1 MYYNSLKRQVEAATR
16 LRNARQNT
24 DRVNILECIADCYR
38 PLHEDIRRGDHSIYN
53 LPGGRGSC
61 KSSFVSLEIIDGMMK
76 DPAAN
81 AMIIRR
87 TAATI
92 RESVFEQ
99 IQWAIDTL
107 GAAALWRSTV
117 NPLSYTYLPTGQ
129 KILFRGLDDTNKLK
143 SLKLR
148 KGYFKYLWFEEFQEL
163 QGENTVRSIKQSV
176 IRGGT
181 GGTVQTFN
189 TFNPPLSMNNWANK
203 YVIQNDD
210 RAITFRTDYTMIP
223 PDWLGLEFLAEA
235 ERLKVTNERAYR
247 HEYLGEAV
255 GSGGE
260 VFPNI
265 TERTITDEEIDQ
277 LQYFYY
283 GLDWGFSVDPFAFVR
298 CAYDRRT
305 DTVFILDEE
314 YKTGCS
320 NTRIAEIIQNKDY
333 TSQKSVYRDIYGQRY
348 EENSFTIT
356 ADSAEPKSIADLR
369 NIGLKVVP
377 CKKYAGSVQY
387 GIRWLQNR
395 NIVIDAKRTPN
406 AYREFSTYEYVTTKD
421 GEFLA
426 DVPDANNHTIDA
438 VRYAFDSLI
447 NRKGVSA

>member
-1 MYYNSLKRQVEAATR
+1 MYYNSLRKQVEAAVK
-16 LRNARQNT
+16 LRNARSTN
-24 DRVNILECIADCYR
+24 RVIILDCIAECYR
-38 PLHEDIRRGDHSIYN
+38 TLHSDVIQGLHSEYN

-61 KSSFVSLEIIDGMMK
+61 KSSFVSLEIINGMME
-76 DPAAN
+76 DSAAN
-81 AMIIRR
+81 AMVIRK

-107 GAAALWRSTV
+107 GASDLWKSNV
-117 NPLSYTYLPTGQ
+117 NPLSFTYLPTGQ

-148 KGYFKYLWFEEFQEL
+148 KGFFKYLWFEEFQEL
-163 QGENTVRSIKQSV
+163 AGENTVRSVKQSV
-176 IRGGT
+176 IRGT
-181 GGTVQTFN
+181 GGNVRVFN
-189 TFNPPLSMNNWANK
+189 TFNPPLSLNNWANK
-203 YVIQNDD
+203 YVLRNDS
-210 RAITFRTDYTMIP
+210 RSITFRTDYTMIP
-223 PDWLGLEFLAEA
+223 PEWLGLEFIAEA
-235 ERLKVTNERAYR
+235 ERLKETNERAYR

-265 TERTITDEEIDQ
+265 TEREITPEEIDQ

-298 CAYDRRT
+298 CAYERKT
-305 DTVFILDEE
+305 DTIYILDEE

-320 NTRIAEIIQNKDY
+320 NSVIAEIIQSKDY
-333 TSQKSVYRDIYGQRY
+333 NRRRTYTDIYGQRY
-348 EENSFTIT
+348 EDNSFSIT

-369 NIGLKVVP
+369 NAGLNVHP

-395 NIVIDAKRTPN
+395 NIVIDHTRTPN
-406 AYREFSTYEYVTTKD
+406 VYREFSTYEYCTTKD
-421 GEFLA
+421 GVFLA
-426 DVPDANNHTIDA
+426 DVPDRDNHTIDA

>member
-1 MYYNSLKRQVEAATR
+1 MYYNTLRKQVEAAAKLR
-16 LRNARQNT
+16 AARNA
-24 DRVNILECIADCYR
+24 DRVNILDCIAECYR
-38 PLHEDIRRGDHSIYN
+38 TLHSDVIQGQHSEYN

-61 KSSFVSLEIIDGMMK
+61 KSSFVSLEIVDGMMK
-76 DPAAN
+76 DSMAN
-81 AMIIRR
+81 AMVIRK

-107 GAAALWRSTV
+107 GVSELWKSNV
-117 NPLSYTYLPTGQ
+117 NPLSFTYLPTGQ

-148 KGYFKYLWFEEFQEL
+148 KGFFKYLWFEEFQEL
-163 QGENTVRSIKQSV
+163 AGENTVRSVKQSV
-176 IRGGT
+176 IRGA
-181 GGTVQTFN
+181 GGNVRTFN
-189 TFNPPLSMNNWANK
+189 TFNPPLSINNWANK
-203 YVIQNDD
+203 YVLQNDP
-210 RAITFRTDYTMIP
+210 RALTFRTDYTMIP
-223 PDWLGLEFLAEA
+223 PEWLGLEFIAEA
-235 ERLKVTNERAYR
+235 ERLRSTNERAYR
-247 HEYLGEAV
+247 HEYMGEAV

-265 TERTITDEEIDQ
+265 TEREITEEEIDQ

-305 DTVFILDEE
+305 DTIFLLDEE

-320 NTRIAEIIQNKDY
+320 NSRIAEIIQGKDY
-333 TSQKSVYRDIYGQRY
+333 TSQSKVYRDIFGQRF
-348 EENSFTIT
+348 EDHAFTIT

-369 NIGLKVVP
+369 DAGLKVIA

-395 NIVIDAKRTPN
+395 NIVIDSRRTPN

-421 GEFLA
+421 GVFLA
-426 DVPDANNHTIDA
+426 DVPDRDNHTIDA

>member
-1 MYYNSLKRQVEAATR
+1 MYYNTLRKQVEAAAK
-16 LRNARQNT
+16 LRAARNT
-24 DRVNILECIADCYR
+24 DRINILDCIADCYKT
-38 PLHEDIRRGDHSIYN
+38 LHSDVIQGIHSEYN

-61 KSSFVSLEIIDGMMK
+61 KSSFVSLEIIHGMMS
-76 DPAAN
+76 DSMAN
-81 AMIIRR
+81 AMIIRK

-107 GAAALWRSTV
+107 GVSELWKSNV
-117 NPLSYTYLPTGQ
+117 NPLSFTYLPTGQ

-148 KGYFKYLWFEEFQEL
+148 KGFFKYLWFEEFQEL
-163 QGENTVRSIKQSV
+163 AGENTVRSVKQSV
-176 IRGGT
+176 IRGT
-181 GGTVQTFN
+181 GGNVQIFN

-203 YVIQNDD
+203 YVLQNDP
-210 RAITFRTDYTMIP
+210 RALTFRTDYTMIP
-223 PDWLGLEFLAEA
+223 PEWLGLEFIAEA
-235 ERLKVTNERAYR
+235 ERLRSTNERAYR
-247 HEYLGEAV
+247 HEYMGEAV

-265 TERTITDEEIDQ
+265 TEREITEEEIDQ

-283 GLDWGFSVDPFAFVR
+283 GLDWGFSVDPFAFVQ

-305 DTVFILDEE
+305 DTIYLLDEE

-320 NTRIAEIIQNKDY
+320 NSRISEIIKSKDY
-333 TSQKSVYRDIYGQRY
+333 SSKSKVYRDIYGQLY
-348 EENSFTIT
+348 EENAFTIT

-369 NIGLKVVP
+369 NDGLKVIP

-395 NIVIDAKRTPN
+395 NIIIDSRRTPN

-421 GEFLA
+421 GVFLA
-426 DVPDANNHTIDA
+426 DVPDRDNHTIDA

>member
-1 MYYNSLKRQVEAATR
+1 MYYNTLRKQVEAAAK
-16 LRNARQNT
+16 LRAARNV
-24 DRVNILECIADCYR
+24 DRVNILDCIAECYR
-38 PLHEDIRRGDHSIYN
+38 TLHSDVIQGQHSEYN

-61 KSSFVSLEIIDGMMK
+61 KSSFVSLEIVDGMMK
-76 DPAAN
+76 DSMAN
-81 AMIIRR
+81 AMVIRK

-107 GAAALWRSTV
+107 GVSELWKSNV
-117 NPLSYTYLPTGQ
+117 NPLSFTYLPTGQ

-148 KGYFKYLWFEEFQEL
+148 KGFFKYLWFEEFQEL
-163 QGENTVRSIKQSV
+163 AGENTVRSVKQSV
-176 IRGGT
+176 IRGA
-181 GGTVQTFN
+181 GGNVRTFN
-189 TFNPPLSMNNWANK
+189 TFNPPLSINNWANK
-203 YVIQNDD
+203 YVLQNDP
-210 RAITFRTDYTMIP
+210 RALTFRTDYTMIP
-223 PDWLGLEFLAEA
+223 PEWLGLEFIAEA
-235 ERLKVTNERAYR
+235 ERLRSTNERAYR
-247 HEYLGEAV
+247 HEYMGEAV

-265 TERTITDEEIDQ
+265 TEREITEEEIDQ

-305 DTVFILDEE
+305 DTIFLLDEE

-320 NTRIAEIIQNKDY
+320 NSRIAEIIQGKDY
-333 TSQKSVYRDIYGQRY
+333 TSQSKVYRDIFGQRF
-348 EENSFTIT
+348 EDHAFTIT

-369 NIGLKVVP
+369 DAGLKVIA

-395 NIVIDAKRTPN
+395 NIVIDSRRTPN

-421 GEFLA
+421 GVFLA
-426 DVPDANNHTIDA
+426 DVPDRDNHTIDA